1 MYTFYSRGS
10 GPASGSAGS
19 TVNCFYRRFDQL
31 SSVKIADTVGPVMH
45 NDIVF
50 EALDHQL
57 GGGSPITSCG
67 HDRLAIR
74 R

>member
-1 MYTFYSRGS
+1 
-10 GPASGSAGS
+10 
-19 TVNCFYRRFDQL
+19 
-31 SSVKIADTVGPVMH
+31 VMH
-45 NDIVF
+45 NGIVF
-50 EALDHQL
+50 EALDHQP

>member
-1 MYTFYSRGS
+1 
-10 GPASGSAGS
+10 
-19 TVNCFYRRFDQL
+19 
-31 SSVKIADTVGPVMH
+31 MH

-67 HDRLAIR
+67 HDRLEGSAAKRRLQLWVRPIR
-74 R
+74 AADANPVRSADRDLAASAAMEA